1 MTHLFLPPLL
11 KLFKILPI
19 VVDERIDALQPPQI
33 GLVITA
39 VGLQFIIDAF
49 ELGFVKVLF

>member
-1 MTHLFLPPLL
+1 MAHLFLPPLL
-11 KLFKILPI
+11 KLLEILPI
-19 VVDERIDALQPPQI
+19 VVDERIDALQPPQE
-33 GLVITA
+33 GLVIAA

>member
-1 MTHLFLPPLL
+1 MTHLFFAPLL

-19 VVDERIDALQPPQI
+19 VVNEGIDALQPPQE
-33 GLVITA
+33 GFVIA
-39 VGLQFIIDAF
+39 AIGLQFIIDAF